1 MEDLSNIINQIFIK
15 NQVEKVTMPGYAFIE
30 LSWAADSAEAPV
42 KMFDICIAQSA
53 MIFVNS
59 RPICL
64 REHGSWT
71 ARLKV
76 SRQIRQWLG
85 HTQPVHL
92 LQAPGHARFWLWQS
106 GPVADVAMP
115 RWLG

>member
-85 HTQPVHL
+85 HTQCFCETL
-92 LQAPGHARFWLWQS
+92 MAFPGGH
-106 GPVADVAMP
+106 
-115 RWLG
+115 